1 MAKKTKWR
9 GTTVLF
15 CVCEKCAMK
24 MCAIKCSRFSTVFC
38 SAIAKS
44 WLAHLATYNCMFICI
59 CSHHHC
65 VFYFIFPFV
74 RFTYRCDFISC
85 TFSAVSLFRIFLQFT
100 IAHSASVVSLLLDCF
115 LFPFH
120 FLFSVLFF
128 VEIAFFFLLFVVLT
142 CQSWCVRLLG
152 LPEHARS
159 FTVQCVLKWHLPCH
173 STLVYSICTYIE
185 MFLINLLKCMRVNNT
200 KYSHQN
206 GDVIVRSMH
215 RIARFF

>member
-44 WLAHLATYNCMFICI
+44 WLAGWLAHLATYNCMFICI

-128 VEIAFFFLLFVVLT
+128 VEIAFFSCCLLFWLVNLDVYACLV
-142 CQSWCVRLLG
+142 CL
-152 LPEHARS
+152 
-159 FTVQCVLKWHLPCH
+159 
-173 STLVYSICTYIE
+173 STLALSLFSVC
-185 MFLINLLKCMRVNNT
+185 
-200 KYSHQN
+200 
-206 GDVIVRSMH
+206 
-215 RIARFF
+215 